1 MIDGK
6 VQYKEGNYKLEK
18 QINLLSTKQKEDNH
32 TNIIPLLITK
42 ITGSSNHF
50 SLVALSISELNSP
63 IKKNRQT
70 DCISKQYPAF

>member
-50 SLVALSISELNSP
+50 SLVSIKTNGLNSS
-63 IKKNRQT
+63 KKHI
-70 DCISKQYPAF
+70 D